1 MFFSKYIKIIFITLV
16 LIFISINIPIV
27 YAQDNTAE
35 VQKESIESTDKYKVT
50 ETSKEETEE
59 DESDENDSEYE
70 HVDEH
75 GHEHKHEQVH
85 TDLTGE
91 NAEFGREE
99 HRHDHEHD
107 ECEYFHK
114 AWREP
119 GTIDIMK
126 KYCLILFSLFGII
139 VIYRLISNNFKK

>member
-1 MFFSKYIKIIFITLV
+1 M
-16 LIFISINIPIV
+16 N
-27 YAQDNTAE
+27 
-35 VQKESIESTDKYKVT
+35 
-50 ETSKEETEE
+50 
-59 DESDENDSEYE
+59 
-70 HVDEH
+70 
-75 GHEHKHEQVH
+75 

-99 HRHDHEHD
+99 HHHDHEHD

-126 KYCLILFSLFGII
+126 KYSLILFSLFGII
-139 VIYRLISNNFKK
+139 VIYRLISKRN

>member
-59 DESDENDSEYE
+59 DESDENDSEYA

-119 GTIDIMK
+119 ETIDIMK